1 MSSAFF
7 ARSLDSALM
16 SRPSAYIVYSPV
28 AGQFISRFGYKNGIY
43 MGLSLYCIGALGFWP
58 SAHFEK
64 YPGFVAAS
72 FVIACGLATLEVC
85 ANSYVTVL
93 GSPEQ
98 AAFRLN
104 FSQSF
109 NGLAS

>member
-1 MSSAFF
+1 
-7 ARSLDSALM
+7 
-16 SRPSAYIVYSPV
+16 
-28 AGQFISRFGYKNGIY
+28 
-43 MGLSLYCIGALGFWP
+43 MGLTFYCVGALCFWP
-58 SAHFEK
+58 SAKFETFG
-64 YPGFVAAS
+64 GFVGSA

-109 NGLAS
+109 NGLASFVGPLIASKYFFGEGQTGLGSVQVSIFLRS